1 MDGLQVFHEFF
12 NCCVGQWQ
20 SERTYHY
27 LIHQE
32 IERSQTTFQV
42 ETISSDIK
50 TKVLND
56 NQFAMPDHLDGL
68 PGFQLVFHTVSEK
81 GEVVD
86 QALNM
91 LFVPKDEPSLT
102 TDVTDQAVTMIE
114 GSYLRDR
121 AYEESRPI
129 VSDFRFNPIT
139 RELLMTTHY
148 THVVSVDS
156 ITLVNPKLRIRRILN
171 YQRPAD
177 GQPLSNVMLVGFG
190 VEQKH

>member
-1 MDGLQVFHEFF
+1 MDSLHVFHEFF
-12 NCCVGQWQ
+12 NCCVGQWR

-27 LIHQE
+27 LSHQE

-42 ETISSDIK
+42 EAIDNAIK
-50 TKVLND
+50 VQVLND
-56 NQFAMPDHLDGL
+56 NQFATPDNLNVL
-68 PGFQLVFHTVSEK
+68 PGFQLIFHTVSEK

-91 LFVPKDEPSLT
+91 LFVPSHDSVMATYGNPIIP
-102 TDVTDQAVTMIE
+102 VT

-129 VSDFRFNPIT
+129 VSDFRFDPTT
-139 RELLMTTHY
+139 RELLMTTYY
-148 THVVSVDS
+148 TRVVSVDS
-156 ITLVNPKLRIRRILN
+156 ITLVNPQLRIRRILN
-171 YQRPAD
+171 YQRPTD
-177 GQPLSNVMLVGFG
+177 GQPLSTVLLAGFG

>member
-1 MDGLQVFHEFF
+1 MDSLQVFHEFF
-12 NCCVGQWQ
+12 HCCVGQWR

-42 ETISSDIK
+42 EAIASDIK

-56 NQFAMPDHLDGL
+56 NQFAVPDHLEVL

-91 LFVPKDEPSLT
+91 LFVPSHESSLST
-102 TDVTDQAVTMIE
+102 TVTDQPVSEIQ

-156 ITLVNPKLRIRRILN
+156 ITLVNPKLRIRKILN
-171 YQRPAD
+171 YQRPTD

-190 VEQKH
+190 VEQKQ